1 MAQNV
6 DVFENALTK
15 ATDFKEIRV
24 ITSDNKS
31 QSVTKEK
38 FVELIDALVVAR
50 LKTLNIENNPTGIVV
65 QNGTRFGSM
74 TPQNLASVLGV
85 PKIVNS
91 IPINDLPS
99 FTIEYCVLD
108 PNAPMDYFIC
118 LTLLNSHDGAQLG
131 MSSLGTLYSRF
142 KSNGQ
147 WGGWKSD
154 TI

>member
-74 TPQNLASVLGV
+74 TPQNLASVLGAV
-85 PKIVNS
+85 EYNHTYQTKDGFYAACANKFIWAGVVTNIGYFLS
-91 IPINDLPS
+91 IQLVAGQYLM
-99 FTIEYCVLD
+99 F
-108 PNAPMDYFIC
+108 YFIGNS
-118 LTLLNSHDGAQLG
+118 LNVKYGNVDETAASWRA
-131 MSSLGTLYSRF
+131 
-142 KSNGQ
+142 
-147 WGGWKSD
+147 
-154 TI
+154 I